1 MGCGTSPYYTDKEI
15 HMARRS
21 ILDQSFKYIPAS
33 KTDIAATFRRIRREM
48 EAQAAKPKAS
58 VREIKRKAAA

>member
-1 MGCGTSPYYTDKEI
+1 
-15 HMARRS
+15 MARRS

>member
-1 MGCGTSPYYTDKEI
+1 MKRITDPG
-15 HMARRS
+15 
-21 ILDQSFKYIPAS
+21 FKYVPAS

-58 VREIKRKAAA
+58 VREIKRKVAA

>member
-1 MGCGTSPYYTDKEI
+1 MK
-15 HMARRS
+15 RS
-21 ILDQSFKYIPAS
+21 ILDPSFKYVAAS
-33 KTDIAATFRRIRREM
+33 KTDVAATFRRVRREM

>member
-1 MGCGTSPYYTDKEI
+1 MKRITDPTFRYT
-15 HMARRS
+15 RS
-21 ILDQSFKYIPAS
+21 E
-33 KTDIAATFRRIRREM
+33 KTDIAATFRRVRREM

>member
-1 MGCGTSPYYTDKEI
+1 MKRITDP
-15 HMARRS
+15 
-21 ILDQSFKYIPAS
+21 SFKYVPS
-33 KTDIAATFRRIRREM
+33 RKTDIAATFRRIRREM